1 LPDSWPT
8 LKSIRELSLEKN
20 NIFEQQPP
28 NALKAMLNIN
38 TQLDDLMQKGAR
50 ELQKQD
56 TMPLLNDLK
65 QKILKGY
72 ECEKQ
77 AFEILKK
84 GDVPKLDNDPCR
96 G

>member
-1 LPDSWPT
+1 MPDSWPT

-65 QKILKGY
+65 QKILKCY

-77 AFEILKK
+77 AFEILKNA
-84 GDVPKLDNDPCR
+84 DVPELANDSNR